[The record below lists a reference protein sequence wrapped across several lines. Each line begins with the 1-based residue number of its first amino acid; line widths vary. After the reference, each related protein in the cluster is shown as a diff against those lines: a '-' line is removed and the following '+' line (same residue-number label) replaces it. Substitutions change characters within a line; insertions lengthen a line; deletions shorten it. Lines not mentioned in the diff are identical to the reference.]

1 MVKGSEN
8 LLYLKLKERFE
19 KLSLKQTFVSKVLQ
33 TWENEGIERAMELY
47 YSKNI
52 NNNLDNSNTDFEL
65 SNDFDKLIL

>member
-47 YSKNI
+47 YEKN
-52 NNNLDNSNTDFEL
+52 
-65 SNDFDKLIL
+65 K